1 MMQMLSYGNN
11 GSSTT
16 ITILNLIRKR
26 LTWVNC
32 KLQTQLSENSIYK
45 FITSKPQIK
54 EATSKMP

>member
-16 ITILNLIRKR
+16 ITILNPIRKR

-45 FITSKPQIK
+45 FNIQAPNKRSNT
-54 EATSKMP
+54 

>member
-11 GSSTT
+11 GSNTT

-32 KLQTQLSENSIYK
+32 KLRTQLSENSIYK

-54 EATSKMP
+54 EATPKMP